1 MVRERPINARKS
13 CGGSGVDPRLNETIN
28 RINLRN
34 RIQTPLQGTVV
45 PVPLQATVVP
55 VPVPLQAAVVPVP
68 VPLQAAVVPA
78 PLQILQNPIRSFW
91 C

>member
-34 RIQTPLQGTVV
+34 RIQTPLQGTE
-45 PVPLQATVVP
+45 
-55 VPVPLQAAVVPVP
+55 VP